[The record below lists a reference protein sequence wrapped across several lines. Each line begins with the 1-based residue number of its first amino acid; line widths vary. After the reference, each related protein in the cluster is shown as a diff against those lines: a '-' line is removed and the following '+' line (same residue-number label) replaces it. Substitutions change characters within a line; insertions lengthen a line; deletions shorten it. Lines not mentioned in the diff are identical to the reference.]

1 MPSTYAHRR
10 FGADVLALLPDG
22 LRATLEQHRE
32 LYDIGLHGP
41 DLMFYY
47 KALQSN
53 PVNRLGNAMH
63 EQKGEVFFTR
73 ARTVVENA
81 TDKSAALAYAD
92 APRPQ
97 HKTEAD
103 HEGYAA
109 ADVSP
114 RIAPAGH
121 FVHPLGSGHVAEH
134 RIVEHQTAR
143 KAHFRNDE
151 DDQKRQPRRRRAH
164 GAAAHDAHEN
174 AEYEDRL
181 LEALRISHCPQN
193 GAQNSRDDGHSRA
206 GIAPVSQILH

>member
-63 EQKGEVFFTR
+63 EQKGEVFFTC

-81 TDKSAALAYAD
+81 PDKDAALAYALGFVCHF
-92 APRPQ
+92 APGQ
-97 HKTEAD
+97 HL
-103 HEGYAA
+103 
-109 ADVSP
+109 P
-114 RIAPAGH
+114 
-121 FVHPLGSGHVAEH
+121 PLCGGLCPGE
-134 RIVEHQTAR
+134 RCGPLR
-143 KAHFRNDE
+143 
-151 DDQKRQPRRRRAH
+151 
-164 GAAAHDAHEN
+164 
-174 AEYEDRL
+174 DR
-181 LEALRISHCPQN
+181 
-193 GAQNSRDDGHSRA
+193 DG
-206 GIAPVSQILH
+206 V